1 MVITIDGLSATG
13 KSTVAKKLANTLHY
27 TYFNTGLVYRMITY
41 VILEYHLENIEDIL
55 SFLESISLEI
65 LGDTII
71 LNNKDITGFLY
82 TVEIS
87 LLTSKYSVFPE
98 IKEWVRALQKN
109 YVDRENLVIE
119 GRDIGTAVASSADI
133 KFYLYASLEER
144 AKRLMKRDHKLTFME
159 AKKELEV
166 IDLKNKASKDF
177 IEPKD
182 AIQIDTTCLS
192 LEEVYEKMISFIP
205 DQV

>member
-13 KSTVAKKLANTLHY
+13 KSSVARKLADTLHY

-41 VILEYHLENIEDIL
+41 VILKYHLEKVEDIL
-55 SFLESISLEI
+55 SFSESVSITI

-71 LNNKDITGFLY
+71 LNDKDITSFLY
-82 TVEIS
+82 TKEIS
-87 LLTSKYSVFPE
+87 LLTSKYSMIPE
-98 IKEWVRALQKN
+98 VKEWVRVLQKK
-109 YVDRENLVIE
+109 YVDHGNLVIE
-119 GRDIGTAVASSADI
+119 GRDIGTVVASKANI

-159 AKKELEV
+159 AKKELET
-166 IDLKNKASKDF
+166 IDLKNKVSKDF

-182 AIQIDTTCLS
+182 AIQIDTTNLS
-192 LEEVYEKMISFIP
+192 LEEVYKKMLSFIF